1 MTMACF
7 ASPHYLGCPVHIDRT
22 RARAENQVSEQA
34 RSTAPRRKSGIEVG
48 QAVIDPPD
56 A

>member
-34 RSTAPRRKSGIEVG
+34 AKHRSAQEER
-48 QAVIDPPD
+48 D
-56 A
+56 